1 MSNSNA
7 YAYDFNS
14 ISLRSEFATT
24 FININVIDEET
35 QNFPGESVILEVTEV
50 YQGETLDE
58 YSFTLIEFN
67 QNITVIWSSNNL
79 PEGTQIYL
87 KAVKDEYIT
96 SDPYIFTITDTTPT
110 EGLLFSHTFIL
121 KKEVSD
127 VIQTIN
133 EETYNFEIYDKQF
146 EIEITSSS
154 EIGYINLNEKLKSLK
169 IIVYETSAAGFLNVN
184 IPINLMNGPFTVIL
198 DNILVTS
205 FSENIQ
211 NNIVTINLPYSMG
224 EHEILVKSET
234 IIQPEIPPTTIIINK
249 SSDTIYI
256 DEIIKI
262 SGQISPP
269 KIKTNV
275 SLNYTDSTGNTTI
288 RTVAT
293 LADGSFED
301 NFKPDVAGSWQV
313 SAILIENNE
322 QIISSEL
329 IFTVNQIQIEPVVE
343 DEVENNG
350 EIEVEDEIKEEEQ
363 VKEKAKPQKIPEI
376 ESENNPLKLFNMNL
390 FTIIIILVVLAVSIC
405 LLFFILKKRKTKK

>member
-1 MSNSNA
+1 MPNSA
-7 YAYDFNS
+7 VFAHHSDHGGDFT
-14 ISLRSEFATT
+14 TT

-58 YSFTLIEFN
+58 YSFTLIESN

-96 SDPYIFTITDTTPT
+96 SDSYIFTITDTTPT

-169 IIVYETSAAGFLNVN
+169 IIVYETSAAGFLNVS

-249 SSDTIYI
+249 SSDTIYV

-269 KIKTNV
+269 KIKTNI
-275 SLNYTDSTGNTTI
+275 SINYTDSTDNTTT

-376 ESENNPLKLFNMNL
+376 EPENNPIKLFNMNL